1 MRILRIAI
9 RSLAASG
16 ALTLAA
22 GCAGNGTTSP
32 GEDSALLSGK
42 TAQPLDAT
50 PQAVIDAVNA
60 ALPGATILEVELE
73 DEDGRQVYDVEATD
87 SEGVLYEVEV
97 AADFDYGGVLGTS
110 DSAANYSQ
118 LRYSVSIDS
127 PAAESEIIKVLDWAD
142 AHSPWLSNMKTALT
156 PRRAV
161 QITSRGEAG

>member
-97 AADFDYGGVLGTS
+97 AADGSVL
-110 DSAANYSQ
+110 
-118 LRYSVSIDS
+118 
-127 PAAESEIIKVLDWAD
+127 EIEKEDAD
-142 AHSPWLSNMKTALT
+142 EDEDDDED
-156 PRRAV
+156 
-161 QITSRGEAG
+161 GEDGDD